1 MKSAHIFP
9 SKRWLAY
16 SQLSLGMVLFG
27 SATPVAKL
35 VANDFPPFTG
45 AGLRV
50 AIGALVLAPF
60 LLAGGLAAARP
71 ASQDWRLF
79 AFIALFGMFGFS
91 VLMLFGMSLVSG
103 VTGSIVMSV
112 TPAVTALAAFL
123 FLRESLGFRKALA
136 IALAVAGVIVL
147 QLQGQN
153 SGAAVS
159 GDLFLGSM
167 LIFAAVCCEAAYTL
181 LGKVATERAS
191 PLKIAFWAGLLSLP
205 LFLAFSISE
214 WSEISWGEISLKA
227 WISVA
232 WWGAGTMGL
241 GSLLWYAGVSKT
253 EGSTAAGFMGLM
265 PVSALLLSYLLLGE
279 PFRVVHLVGFLIV
292 FAGVVLI
299 IRDDRKGEEPKISV
313 NANCSAAAFSRSR
326 E

>member
-1 MKSAHIFP
+1 MT
-9 SKRWLAY
+9 
-16 SQLSLGMVLFG
+16 LFG

-50 AIGALVLAPF
+50 AIGILILAPF
-60 LLAGGLAAARP
+60 LLARGLKAARP
-71 ASQDWRLF
+71 RAQNWLLF
-79 AFIALFGMFGFS
+79 GLIALFGMFGFS
-91 VLMLFGMSLVSG
+91 VLMLFGMSFVSG
-103 VTGSIVMSV
+103 VAGSIVMSV

-123 FLRESLGFRKALA
+123 FLREPLGVRKATA
-136 IALAVAGVIVL
+136 IALAVGGVVVL
-147 QLQGQN
+147 QLQG
-153 SGAAVS
+153 AAADTAS
-159 GDLFLGSM
+159 AGNLFLGSM

-181 LGKVATERAS
+181 LGKLATERAS

-205 LFLAFSISE
+205 LFLGCSISE
-214 WSEISWGEISLKA
+214 WQEVDWTDISWKA
-227 WISVA
+227 WASVL

-279 PFRVVHLVGFLIV
+279 PFRVVHLIGFAIV

-299 IRDDRKGEEPKISV
+299 IRDDRKGDESKVSV
-313 NANCSAAAFSRSR
+313 NANCSAATFSRSANDQHNENPGR
-326 E
+326 DEDR